1 MLRSC
6 LVNGPCQ
13 SHDLG
18 LQIYELLAVVVVC
31 VALRGGG
38 GEGVSVGRV
47 GHCEG
52 CWWSCGFDRMLI

>member
-38 GEGVSVGRV
+38 GEGVSV
-47 GHCEG
+47 EL
-52 CWWSCGFDRMLI
+52 WF